1 MQVTPSS
8 NSDIT
13 SSRFSRLEKYLEMGR
28 STIGSFQS
36 FSLLDLWSP
45 GRSNKGG
52 EWCFTFTFQTISS
65 RTFGHIG
72 KTWLIVD
79 CLDSSRTYIDGLL
92 DGCSRNLYDMF
103 SSPNFCF
110 RPVFCLKSAE
120 ALVWSGGGLRT
131 SLTRRQD
138 TAQLLSP
145 CAARAAWGAHHAVCD
160 VLHVES
166 CYVLCDIHTQ
176 LLWAVCNVLCNVYN
190 VLHDVRTQSLEDS
203 GQSVTV

>member
-8 NSDIT
+8 NLDIT
-13 SSRFSRLEKYLEMGR
+13 SNRFSRLEKYLEMGR

-45 GRSNKGG
+45 GWSNKGG

-145 CAARAAWGAHHAVCD
+145 CAARAAWGAHHAVCG

-166 CYVLCDIHTQ
+166 CYVLCTMCCAIYTHSY
-176 LLWAVCNVLCNVYN
+176 CVLCAMCYVMCTTCCMMCK
-190 VLHDVRTQSLEDS
+190 LSL
-203 GQSVTV
+203 